1 MCKGVVSGKTA
12 LVGSLLLL
20 LLLPEIAVQECNA
33 STGIIPKLVKQMVNH
48 NR

>member
-12 LVGSLLLL
+12 LVGSLL

-33 STGIIPKLVKQMVNH
+33 STGIIPKLAEQMVNH